1 MPSNLQVMFD
11 MIYSTGAALAE
22 NGFDSAA
29 TCQFDSSTCTH
40 ETFDVPGAPRT
51 FRAGVNNAL
60 GQKQP

>member
-1 MPSNLQVMFD
+1 

-22 NGFDSAA
+22 NDFDSAA

-40 ETFDVPGAPRT
+40 ETVDVSGAPRT

-60 GQKQP
+60 GQKQL